1 MLDALARILP
11 FLLIAVLVVNL
22 LQRGLT
28 KPDQAD
34 RPARAAAHPRS
45 GAAPR
50 PRAAQR
56 AATLILAGLVLAA
69 WAAVLLLQR
78 FRAPDWTAP
87 ALAAAAGGAA
97 FGLRGRLKAFPLRC
111 RQCGRPLP
119 LGVTLGIDAA
129 AAARYEAGACP
140 APDCAAAG
148 GGPAPRGPAANPD
161 AAAHNR
167 SAARDQ

>member
-28 KPDQAD
+28 KPDQPD
-34 RPARAAAHPRS
+34 QPARAAAHPRS

-97 FGLRGRLKAFPLRC
+97 FGLRARLKAFPLRC
-111 RQCGRPLP
+111 RQCGRRLP
-119 LGVTLGIDAA
+119 PGITLGIDAA

-148 GGPAPRGPAANPD
+148 GGPAPRGAAKPD

>member
-28 KPDQAD
+28 MPERPDPPNH
-34 RPARAAAHPRS
+34 PARGTGCPRP
-45 GAAPR
+45 GAAP
-50 PRAAQR
+50 R
-56 AATLILAGLVLAA
+56 AATLILAGVVLGT
-69 WAAVLLLQR
+69 WVAVLLLQR
-78 FRAPDWTAP
+78 VRAPDWTAP
-87 ALAAAAGGAA
+87 ALVAAAGGAA

-111 RQCGRPLP
+111 RQCGRRLP

-140 APDCAAAG
+140 APDCTAAK
-148 GGPAPRGPAANPD
+148 PD
-161 AAAHNR
+161 ATAHNR

>member
-28 KPDQAD
+28 KPDQPD
-34 RPARAAAHPRS
+34 RAGVHPRP
-45 GAAPR
+45 GFAP
-50 PRAAQR
+50 R
-56 AATLILAGLVLAA
+56 AATLILAGLVLAT
-69 WAAVLLLQR
+69 WVAVLLLQR
-78 FRAPDWTAP
+78 VQAPDWTAP

-97 FGLRGRLKAFPLRC
+97 FGLRARLKAFPLRC
-111 RQCGRPLP
+111 RQCGRRLP
-119 LGVTLGIDAA
+119 LGVTLGIAAA
-129 AAARYEAGACP
+129 AAARYEAGVCP
-140 APDCAAAG
+140 APDCAAAK
-148 GGPAPRGPAANPD
+148 PD

>member
-28 KPDQAD
+28 KPERPDQPD
-34 RPARAAAHPRS
+34 HPARGAGGPRPD
-45 GAAPR
+45 AAPR
-50 PRAAQR
+50 PRAAPR
-56 AATLILAGLVLAA
+56 AATLILAGVVLGA
-69 WAAVLLLQR
+69 WVAVLLLQR
-78 FRAPDWTAP
+78 VRAPDWTAP
-87 ALAAAAGGAA
+87 ALAAAAGAAA
-97 FGLRGRLKAFPLRC
+97 FGLRGRLKAFPRRC
-111 RQCGRPLP
+111 RQCGRRLP

-140 APDCAAAG
+140 APDCSATK
-148 GGPAPRGPAANPD
+148 PD
-161 AAAHNR
+161 ATAQSR

>member
-28 KPDQAD
+28 KPDQPD
-34 RPARAAAHPRS
+34 RAAAHPRP
-45 GAAPR
+45 GFAP
-50 PRAAQR
+50 R
-56 AATLILAGLVLAA
+56 AATLILAGLVLAT

-97 FGLRGRLKAFPLRC
+97 FGLRARLKAFPLRC
-111 RQCGRPLP
+111 RQCGRRLP
-119 LGVTLGIDAA
+119 LGVTLGIAAA
-129 AAARYEAGACP
+129 AAARYEAGVCP

-148 GGPAPRGPAANPD
+148 GGPAPRGAAAKPD

>member
-1 MLDALARILP
+1 M
-11 FLLIAVLVVNL
+11 
-22 LQRGLT
+22 
-28 KPDQAD
+28 
-34 RPARAAAHPRS
+34 
-45 GAAPR
+45 
-50 PRAAQR
+50 
-56 AATLILAGLVLAA
+56 VLAA

-140 APDCAAAG
+140 APDCAAV
-148 GGPAPRGPAANPD
+148 
-161 AAAHNR
+161 HNR